1 MKRMLSLL
9 LAALLMLAP
18 VLSASAESEAAPD
31 SLPAWGFLADWG
43 VLTQEET
50 AMLSADRLA
59 VKNGREL
66 VRKMTV
72 ETGALNGEK
81 HSDQLLA
88 EFAAR
93 MTIVSRS
100 RADGEALEVLLDG
113 EPWLSGALCARDGG
127 LVMDSSLL
135 PGAVS
140 FMPEELMQPG
150 MLMRLT
156 GAMQSNGLISR
167 DDARVMNVLLLGGG
181 LPWPMSLIKTPPSL
195 ADFDLS
201 AWNVVFEGI
210 EARKTY
216 VNIPGGG
223 MNPDAQPAGC
233 DPAALGWT
241 MEVTPGDVRD
251 MIVAALVVVRD
262 NPVLGDQLAALVGFD
277 QTQNQAG
284 RKVTFNDA
292 FINPLLKQLE
302 GAEQLMPVGFR
313 LKGYE
318 NDAGETVRLEVE
330 ILNMEADDGEAPVG
344 SDSALQEPE
353 VALML
358 LYNRVTT
365 GNQVTHEVLFGD
377 DRLEAYASLDVT
389 EPHGV
394 YARTYDLTLG
404 AVAEDGQ
411 RTEHFRALLTAV
423 TNRSIPGLTEAQVQL
438 SLYNPLFTAEEKM
451 VYDEQTVMLNLSIVR
466 GGVAERNPE
475 DCVQIIANYNRRIGA
490 ESRADVRYCATYAM
504 DGADVEGTEQ
514 LTVTQS
520 GAMLFA
526 AESQVTSRAPQGSL
540 CREDAAPLTGMS
552 NLELN
557 SLFAAAKDHVD
568 ELFGGVY
575 EWMMNRSA
583 MLPVTG
589 EVTVTDE
596 ATARQWRIG
605 VVEGDEVVRLEE
617 TADAD
622 GAGVT
627 LERADGTQ
635 VKIAFT
641 GAQEGSATVRMIT
654 TDLQTGEVLELEYFD
669 LGVDGQLNVRVLTH
683 THVLRMNDEP

>member
-18 VLSASAESEAAPD
+18 VLSASAEAEAAPD

-50 AMLSADRLA
+50 AMLSADRLS
-59 VKNGREL
+59 VENGREL
-66 VRKMTV
+66 VRTMTV

-100 RADGEALEVLLDG
+100 RTDGEALEVLLDG

-127 LVMDSSLL
+127 LVLDSSLL

-167 DDARVMNVLLLGGG
+167 DDARVMNALLLGGG
-181 LPWPMSLIKTPPSL
+181 LPWPMSLMKTAPSL

-233 DPAALGWT
+233 DPAAQVWT

-292 FINPLLKQLE
+292 FINPLLKELE

-318 NDAGETVRLEVE
+318 NDVGETVRLQVE
-330 ILNMEADDGEAPVG
+330 ILNMEADDGEAPAG

-377 DRLEAYASLDVT
+377 DKLEAYASLDVT

-423 TNRSIPGLTEAQVQL
+423 TNRGAGLTEAQVQL
-438 SLYNPLFTAEEKM
+438 SLLNPLFTAEERM
-451 VYDEQTVMLNLSIVR
+451 VYDQQDVNLHLSIVR
-466 GGVAERNPE
+466 GGVMERYPE
-475 DCVQIIANYNRRIGA
+475 DCVMIIANYDRRIGA
-490 ESRADVRYCATYAM
+490 EQKAYVRYYVNYAM
-504 DGADVEGTEQ
+504 EGSDLKGTEQ
-514 LTVTQS
+514 LTVT
-520 GAMLFA
+520 GEEGVLLR
-526 AESQVTSRAPQGSL
+526 AESQVASRAPQGSL
-540 CREDAAPLTGMS
+540 CREDAASLTGMS
-552 NLELN
+552 NQELN

-575 EWMMNRSA
+575 EWTMNRSA

-605 VVEGDEVVRLEE
+605 VVEGDAVVRLEE
-617 TADAD
+617 TTDD
-622 GAGVT
+622 YGAGVT

-635 VKIAFT
+635 ARIAFT
-641 GAQEGSATVRMIT
+641 GVQEGSATVRMIT
-654 TDLQTGEVLELEYFD
+654 TDLQTGVVLELEYFD